1 MDVANTLAVITL
13 TTILI
18 RENITPTLV
27 LGNRGSAG
35 LVWGTASVFGALSAI
50 RACMGGASSG
60 SVRSLLGLRSKA
72 SDAAVGLDL
81 ELARDSGR
89 AVRVRHTLDDP
100 LGVSVCCE
108 AKTSSV
114 RISKAQV
121 SLN

>member
-1 MDVANTLAVITL
+1 MANTLAVIML

-18 RENITPTLV
+18 RENNAPALV
-27 LGNRGSAG
+27 LGSRGSAG
-35 LVWGTASVFGALSAI
+35 LVWSTVSVFGALSAI
-50 RACMGGASSG
+50 RACMSGASSG

-72 SDAAVGLDL
+72 SDTAVGLDL
-81 ELARDSGR
+81 ELARDPGR

-100 LGVSVCCE
+100 LGVSVRCE

-114 RISKAQV
+114 RVSNVQL